1 MNVWR
6 EQKPQPS
13 DICLECSSPT
23 LTQVSLPFSIW
34 VFGSNITS
42 LELPSDWGKRN
53 PYLVFWALQSSS
65 SYAPFH
71 RVRSPWLKGMCP
83 PKAPVPHL
91 FLDHTGSTWDPRTP
105 HSKSTRP
112 TSRDHISLFL
122 KVYSLEEPRRGYL
135 LKVWLEL
142 RCADRDVTGA
152 GTRSHEVWDRA
163 GVQRMG
169 GRLRARDQLPPKK
182 LHSSAHLRGSLRIL
196 NLSLA
201 FQIFVTVY
209 LSRWKDRNFT

>member
-1 MNVWR
+1 M
-6 EQKPQPS
+6 
-13 DICLECSSPT
+13 
-23 LTQVSLPFSIW
+23 
-34 VFGSNITS
+34 
-42 LELPSDWGKRN
+42 
-53 PYLVFWALQSSS
+53 
-65 SYAPFH
+65 
-71 RVRSPWLKGMCP
+71 
-83 PKAPVPHL
+83 
-91 FLDHTGSTWDPRTP
+91 
-105 HSKSTRP
+105 
-112 TSRDHISLFL
+112 
-122 KVYSLEEPRRGYL
+122 

-152 GTRSHEVWDRA
+152 GTRSHELWDRA

-209 LSRWKDRNFT
+209 LSR